1 MMNNFQKENL
11 MKIELKNKLSHF
23 IVTKKGD
30 VVFSGSYYAVLDY
43 LQVDERTLN
52 NKISLTQREE
62 SDYLKFEESI
72 AKKIEKAK
80 MENNEIRYHHLKE
93 TWQRYSEKNDP
104 VQRALQVYVDREDE
118 DWFAF
123 DQELAL
129 VNADYKV
136 SGRREDIEWLL
147 CLVALSVGQNESLE
161 DLSYRYSLNLT
172 LLEKVNQ
179 NQNSFQEP
187 VEMDEFFSA
196 FLQV

>member
-1 MMNNFQKENL
+1 MMNKTPQENL

-23 IVTKKGD
+23 IVIQKGD

-43 LQVDERTLN
+43 LEVDERTLN

-62 SDYLKFEESI
+62 AEYLELEESI
-72 AKKIEKAK
+72 ANKLKKAK
-80 MENNEIRYHHLKE
+80 LENNDIRYNHLKD

-129 VNADYKV
+129 VNVDYKV
-136 SGRREDIEWLL
+136 SGKREDIEWLL
-147 CLVALSVGQNESLE
+147 CLVALNVGQNESLE
-161 DLSYRYSLNLT
+161 DLSYRYSLNLA
-172 LLEKVNQ
+172 LLEEVNQ
-179 NQNSFQEP
+179 NQNSFQQP

>member
-1 MMNNFQKENL
+1 MMNKAPQENL

-23 IVTKKGD
+23 IVTQKGD

-43 LQVDERTLN
+43 LEVDERTLN

-62 SDYLKFEESI
+62 AEYLELEESI
-72 AKKIEKAK
+72 TNKLKKAK
-80 MENNEIRYHHLKE
+80 LENNDIRYNHLKD

-129 VNADYKV
+129 VNVDYKV
-136 SGRREDIEWLL
+136 SGKREDIEWLL
-147 CLVALSVGQNESLE
+147 CLVALNVGQNESLE
-161 DLSYRYSLNLT
+161 DLSYRYSLNLA
-172 LLEKVNQ
+172 LLEEVNQ
-179 NQNSFQEP
+179 NQNSFQQP